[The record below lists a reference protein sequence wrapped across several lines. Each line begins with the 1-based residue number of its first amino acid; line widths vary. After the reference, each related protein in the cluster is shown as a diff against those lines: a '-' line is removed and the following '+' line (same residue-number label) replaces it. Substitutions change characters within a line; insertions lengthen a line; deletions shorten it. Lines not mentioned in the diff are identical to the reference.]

1 MKNVIKG
8 LLLLACLL
16 VVFNTLAQNDTKKKI
31 RGLYTYDFGGLEKM
45 EVESIFELLTTLNY
59 SGIVVNGRSDSSLE
73 KLDKYLEL
81 SEKNGGDFKIYAAYL
96 AHRFDKYGF
105 SDEDH
110 RKAIDHIE
118 GKGIDLWVWCKDR
131 KQDGSV
137 TDEKVEHWI
146 MGIVEYA
153 ASKKVK
159 VILYAHYNTYYP
171 TALDALELVEKINS
185 PFLGLSINLSHE
197 LRSDKGPI
205 LAETFKKTKNHISTI
220 ILSGSNIELDRTSPT
235 TMNTSTVMSLEKSE
249 YDLIPFMKLTKK
261 YGSEVPLGFIN
272 FKMTD
277 DPKDYLKNT
286 MDRWVELCNEVGL
299 YEE

>member
-1 MKNVIKG
+1 MKNVINSILFVG
-8 LLLLACLL
+8 CLL
-16 VVFNTLAQNDTKKKI
+16 IGLNSTAQNNGDDII

-45 EVESIFELLTTLNY
+45 EVESIFEILTDLNY
-59 SGIVVNGRSDSSLE
+59 SGIVVNGRGESSLK

-81 SEKNGGDFKIYAAYL
+81 SEKSGENFKVYSAYL

-105 SDEDH
+105 SDNDH
-110 RKAIDHIE
+110 RAAIDHIA

-131 KQDGSV
+131 DQDGSV

-146 MGIVEYA
+146 KGIVEYA
-153 ASKKVK
+153 ASKNVK
-159 VILYAHYNTYYP
+159 IILYSHYGTYYP
-171 TALDALELVEKINS
+171 TALDALEIVEKINN
-185 PFLGLSINLSHE
+185 PYLGLSINLSHE

-205 LAETFKKTKNHISTI
+205 LEETFEKSKEHISTI
-220 ILSGSNIELDRTSPT
+220 ILSGSNIELDRTSPS

-261 YGSEVPLGFIN
+261 YGSEIPLGFIN
-272 FKMTD
+272 FKMTE
-277 DPKDYLKNT
+277 DPKIYLKKT
-286 MDRWVELCNEVGL
+286 MGKWIELCNEVGL